1 MVHAH
6 PGSSSPANVA
16 RIWKKEDPET
26 PTHTMH
32 MGDRC
37 GLKACFQCIP
47 WMVGT
52 ADAHVFQIPSHLHAQ
67 QCPVNFHSQQHHQ
80 LLFPGGQPSCC
91 WNPLCLCVAGAASAW
106 EFLTLLGAALIQW
119 LMRGRGV
126 GSGAGVG
133 INSSTPFP
141 QVETLSEPQLP
152 SGLPCFP
159 LLPTFKC

>member
-32 MGDRC
+32 MGGRC
-37 GLKACFQCIP
+37 GLKALFSVYPMDGGHSGC
-47 WMVGT
+47 
-52 ADAHVFQIPSHLHAQ
+52 SHLSD
-67 QCPVNFHSQQHHQ
+67 P
-80 LLFPGGQPSCC
+80 FPPSCPATPC
-91 WNPLCLCVAGAASAW
+91 ELSLPIAPTAPLSWRTTFLLLEPACLCVAGAASAW

-126 GSGAGVG
+126 GLGAGVG

-141 QVETLSEPQLP
+141 HVEPLSKPQLP
-152 SGLPCFP
+152 FGLPCFP
-159 LLPTFKC
+159 LLPTFIC